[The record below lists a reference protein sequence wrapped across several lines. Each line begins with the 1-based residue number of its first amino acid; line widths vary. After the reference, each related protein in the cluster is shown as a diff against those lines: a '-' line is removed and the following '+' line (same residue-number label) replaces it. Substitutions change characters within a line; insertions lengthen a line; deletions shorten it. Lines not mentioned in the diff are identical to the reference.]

1 MSVTQRKII
10 DLSTINL
17 APVVEAAAAFLDA
30 KCDFAEIAGREKS
43 GPSHALMNL
52 HRDAVDK
59 LYILRCRLTEAGL
72 YDLSRRPDRAGAYD
86 GPILRMQGRAGD
98 PRLEVC
104 KQTDYLRSGVAELWK
119 QVRPYFHEQGREYEF
134 FMDADEVK
142 RFCFND
148 AAVKRVEIAT
158 HRLRAAMGLTPK
170 APPASGGDN
179 SSDNPKKTKK
189 RGPRGPYNAA
199 RNEAFFRGVEEKV
212 RTGWTKQE
220 AIEELAEELREKAS
234 TIKGVYYRTQR
245 ERRKPRQP
253 RRRSQ

>member
-1 MSVTQRKII
+1 MPVTQRKII

-17 APVVEAAAAFLDA
+17 APVVEAAEEFLDA
-30 KCDFAEIAGREKS
+30 ECDFAEIAGREKS

-52 HRDAVDK
+52 HSDAVDK
-59 LYILRCRLTEAGL
+59 LYILRCRLTEAGV
-72 YDLSRRPDRAGAYD
+72 YDLSRRPDRAGVYD
-86 GPILRMQGRAGD
+86 GPILKMHGRAGD
-98 PRLEVC
+98 PRLEIC

-142 RFCFND
+142 PFCFND
-148 AAVKRVEIAT
+148 AAVARVEKAT

-189 RGPRGPYNAA
+189 LGRRGPYKATRNAKIVRDVKA
-199 RNEAFFRGVEEKV
+199 KV
-212 RTGWTKQE
+212 REGYSREQAFE
-220 AIEELAEELREKAS
+220 HIGGELRLKPA
-234 TIKGVYYRTQR
+234 TIRRAYYRALA

-253 RRRSQ
+253 QRRSQ

>member
-1 MSVTQRKII
+1 MSITRRKII

-30 KCDFAEIAGREKS
+30 ECDFAAIAGREKS

-59 LYILRCRLTEAGL
+59 LYSLRCRMTEAGV
-72 YDLSRRPDRAGAYD
+72 YDLSRRPDRAGVYD
-86 GPILRMQGRAGD
+86 GPILMTLGKADD
-98 PRLEVC
+98 PRLEAC
-104 KQTDYLRSGVAELWK
+104 KQTDYLRSGVSELWQ

-142 RFCFND
+142 SFCFHD
-148 AAVKRVEIAT
+148 AVVARVERAT

-189 RGPRGPYNAA
+189 RGPRGPYQAT
-199 RNEAFFRGVEEKV
+199 RNEAFFRGVEAKV
-212 RTGWTKQE
+212 RKGCTKQQ
-220 AIEELAEELREKAS
+220 AIDELAEELREKAS
-234 TIKGVYYRTQR
+234 TIRGVYYRAQR
-245 ERRKPRQP
+245 ERRKTRQH